1 MAVPVL
7 MPRMGYDTQ
16 EAIVVKWLKAE
27 GDHVNLGE
35 DIAEIETDK
44 AIVPMPSGSTGTL
57 LKQLAAEGDT
67 VPVGQALAVIG
78 QPGEEISD
86 LLASVAR
93 RHQPRT
99 ALHKPGRTA
108 SHRRLPPHLRL
119 RRGKFARRRLRGSW
133 RRSAASTWR
142 S

>member
-1 MAVPVL
+1 MAVPIL

-57 LKQLAAEGDT
+57 LKQLRRRGGHGAGRPGARGDWAAGGGDLG
-67 VPVGQALAVIG
+67 PAGERG
-78 QPGEEISD
+78 PG
-86 LLASVAR
+86 AR
-93 RHQPRT
+93 Q
-99 ALHKPGRTA
+99 RTA
-108 SHRRLPPHLRL
+108 STANS
-119 RRGKFARRRLRGSW
+119 GATGGF
-133 RRSAASTWR
+133 RRSHASN
-142 S
+142 SGG